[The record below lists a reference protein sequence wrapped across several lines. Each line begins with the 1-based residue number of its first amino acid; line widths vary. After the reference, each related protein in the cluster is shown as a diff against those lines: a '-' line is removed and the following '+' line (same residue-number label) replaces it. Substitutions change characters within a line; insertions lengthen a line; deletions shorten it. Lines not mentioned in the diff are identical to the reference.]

1 MKMNRVYGV
10 IGIGVNMANWNA
22 DFTGRPK
29 STSNGDIFGSDK
41 ALKYPM
47 KKMWENEDKK
57 VLFIKSWKEEK
68 GSIVP
73 NKLSEKFCNNFDL
86 KVRFYNQKQ
95 NKFAIKKTKDNIS
108 VFVKNEKEDIILTTN
123 EVMTNLFDCI
133 DVKNFGAT
141 FAEEGQN
148 ISITG
153 AVQFGQGFNK
163 FEDTNIEVQD
173 ILSPFADS
181 TKDDAKQSTLGTKVT
196 VDEAHY
202 FYGFGI
208 NPKAYDEYKNILD
221 DDFSGY
227 VKDDYEEFKK
237 VALISATAYNTNS
250 KFGCENEFALFVEC
264 KDDECYLPDLSNYIK
279 FDSQKKQIDLSIIEE
294 MIKDRFQSIEVY
306 FNPFKVSIKSNL
318 TDIKKFNIFTKE
330 AI

>member
-1 MKMNRVYGV
+1 MKRVYGV
-10 IGIGVNMANWNA
+10 IGIKAKMANWNA

-29 STSNGDIFGSDK
+29 SISNGDIFGSDK

-47 KKMWENEDKK
+47 KKMWENEGKK

-68 GSIVP
+68 SAVVP
-73 NKLSEKFCNNFDL
+73 RKLADRYALLFGEID
-86 KVRFYNQKQ
+86 
-95 NKFAIKKTKDNIS
+95 KKTDTK
-108 VFVKNEKEDIILTTN
+108 
-123 EVMTNLFDCI
+123 EVMKNLFNAT

-163 FEDTNIEVQD
+163 FDDTNIEVQD

-181 TKDDAKQSTLGTKVT
+181 TKEDAKQSTLGTKIT

-202 FYGFGI
+202 FYGFAI
-208 NPKAYDEYKNILD
+208 NPKSYDEYKTLLGS
-221 DDFSGY
+221 DFLGY
-227 VKDDYEEFKK
+227 TEDDYKEFKK
-237 VALISATAYNTNS
+237 VALVSATAYNTNS

-264 KDDECYLPDLSNYIK
+264 NDDECYLPDLSDYIELNSDK
-279 FDSQKKQIDLSIIEE
+279 REINLSKLEKLIHG
-294 MIKDRFQSIEVY
+294 KYKSVEVY
-306 FNPFKVSIKSNL
+306 HNPFKLSVNTTL
-318 TDIKKFNIFTKE
+318 DTFNIFTKE
-330 AI
+330 KL